1 MRRDW
6 KQEARIAIDEL
17 KGVNHGDRER
27 EMQSIARSLSGHND
41 TSALRRSIFA
51 FEFLMHMKGARPAA
65 YESLKEAPLSVVSAI
80 ARWHAF
86 DPPKA
91 LAVADDWAKGIG
103 TFKSITADM
112 KAARPKGF
120 AGKTGSVFE
129 KAYLAAAE
137 PLVAEAV
144 WSLSQVALL
153 SPQTQVKDPS
163 TGQAIDFLFDAKS
176 PEAGKP
182 RQVVVLVVGP
192 YNNRKIYATRC
203 AEWVM
208 KAWGLALLYDRV
220 VLALPDGTSL
230 DEYSRR
236 NANVARKAKER
247 FAGSQVSTLL
257 PRVDVVHIEVDP
269 LEPADHEALDKLI
282 I

>member
-1 MRRDW
+1 
-6 KQEARIAIDEL
+6 L
-17 KGVNHGDRER
+17 K
-27 EMQSIARSLSGHND
+27 S
-41 TSALRRSIFA
+41 
-51 FEFLMHMKGARPAA
+51 ARPAA
-65 YESLKEAPLSVVSAI
+65 YESLKEAPLSVVSVI

-103 TFKSITADM
+103 TFKSITAEM
-112 KAARPKGF
+112 KAARPGGF
-120 AGKTGSVFE
+120 AGKTGNLFE
-129 KAYLAAAE
+129 KAYLAAK
-137 PLVAEAV
+137 PVVVAAV
-144 WSLSQVALL
+144 RSLSEVILS
-153 SPQTQVKDPS
+153 SPQTQVKDS
-163 TGQAIDFLFDAKS
+163 HTGQAIDFLFDAKS
-176 PEAGKP
+176 PEGGTP
-182 RQVVVLVVGP
+182 RQVAVLVVGP

-236 NANVARKAKER
+236 SANVARTVTER
-247 FAGSQVSTLL
+247 FAGSKVSTEP

-269 LEPADHEALDKLI
+269 LEPADHAALAKLDT
-282 I
+282 